1 MNTLLQLILT
11 FVKIGTFS
19 FGGGYAM
26 IPFIREEV
34 VEIHQWISPGR
45 LLDLIGISQS
55 TPGPIAINL
64 ATYIGYQQGGFGGSM
79 AATLAVSLP
88 SFFMAVFLW
97 RLKQRG
103 AELPVLTAV
112 FSGIRPAAV
121 GLIAGVCI
129 AMGFD
134 AVKNPAQLLICALV
148 FLLSMKCRVKTGL
161 VLAASAGAG
170 VLFSW
175 AGLMGGLG

>member
-1 MNTLLQLILT
+1 MNNVFQLILS

-26 IPFIREEV
+26 IPFIREET
-34 VEIHQWISPGR
+34 VEIHHWISANR

-55 TPGPIAINL
+55 TPGPIAVNL
-64 ATYIGYQQGGFGGSM
+64 ATYVGYQQGGLTGSV

-88 SFFMAVFLW
+88 SFFMALLLW
-97 RLKQRG
+97 RLKSHG
-103 AELPVLTAV
+103 AGLPTLDAV

-129 AMGFD
+129 TMGFD
-134 AVKNPAQLLICALV
+134 AVKSPAQLLICVIV
-148 FLLSMKCRVKTGL
+148 FGLSMKTKIKTGF
-161 VLAASAGAG
+161 VLAASGLAGILLSG
-170 VLFSW
+170 L
-175 AGLMGGLG
+175 GLMGGLG